1 MESEG
6 IFWGIILKPEKR
18 YESVVEEDFR
28 VTKACVD
35 TTTLESGK
43 VATVILEKG
52 NEEFILCNLTGPS
65 NYDSNMDLAF
75 VAGEKIC
82 FKTEGSATV
91 HLTGS
96 LMPDED
102 MQPDD
107 SMMMGDVDSSMF
119 DTTAGSEDEEGE
131 EEEEESDSDDEA
143 PKLVAATNGKRKLPE
158 AQNGAPSPKQSAKK
172 AKKEEA
178 EGKTEEVKQA
188 EAMKKVLSKDK
199 KKGEEV
205 ESEDGDETM
214 DADMDDLEEEED
226 SDDEDGE
233 EEEESDEDGEEE
245 EEETPTPKKK
255 KEETPKKDKKKT
267 PKKPEANGDAKNG
280 AQADTPAKKADKKV
294 DTPAKPVKEEQA
306 LTPKGAKIEET
317 PKSKKK
323 DKKNKNKAEGTPA
336 AAAKPD
342 KPASPTKTPK
352 PLKMTLKG
360 GIVAEDI
367 RVGNGPEAKAGKHVG
382 MYYKGT
388 LTKSGKQFDAC
399 QVGKPF
405 KFKLG
410 KGEVIKG
417 WDVGVEGM
425 KVGGKRK
432 LTIPP
437 HMAYGKDGAGG
448 DIPPNASLTFEV
460 ECKTVN

>member
-214 DADMDDLEEEED
+214 DADMDDLEEEEN

-233 EEEESDEDGEEE
+233 EEEESDDGEEE

-399 QVGKPF
+399 QAGKPF

>member
-1 MESEG
+1 MESSG
-6 IFWGIILKPEKR
+6 IFWGIILKPDKR

-52 NEEFILCNLTGPS
+52 NEEFILCNLNGPS
-65 NYDSNMDLAF
+65 NYDSNIDLAF

-96 LMPDED
+96 LMPDD
-102 MQPDD
+102 DVPDD
-107 SMMMGDVDSSMF
+107 SMMMDSMGNSMF
-119 DTTAGSEDEEGE
+119 DTTEDGE
-131 EEEEESDSDDEA
+131 EVEEEESESDSEEEEA
-143 PKLVAATNGKRKLPE
+143 PQLVTAANGKRKLQD
-158 AQNGAPSPKQSAKK
+158 QNGVDSPKQSAKK
-172 AKKEEA
+172 AKKEE
-178 EGKTEEVKQA
+178 VKQA
-188 EAMKKVLSKDK
+188 EAMKKILSKDK
-199 KKGEEV
+199 KKEDEDD
-205 ESEDGDETM
+205 ESDDDDNDETM
-214 DADMDDLEEEED
+214 DADMDDLEN
-226 SDDEDGE
+226 E
-233 EEEESDEDGEEE
+233 EEEESDDEDDGEEE
-245 EEETPTPKKK
+245 ESEVEQEEEAPTPKK
-255 KEETPKKDKKKT
+255 ETPKKDKKKKE
-267 PKKPEANGDAKNG
+267 KKPAENG
-280 AQADTPAKKADKKV
+280 DTPAKANGQAAAPPKK
-294 DTPAKPVKEEQA
+294 DTPAKPPKEEPA
-306 LTPKGAKIEET
+306 LTPKAAKVAEGAAET

-323 DKKNKNKAEGTPA
+323 DKKNKNKEKVAEGATPA
-336 AAAKPD
+336 KQPDAA

-352 PLKMTLKG
+352 PQKMTLKG

-388 LTKSGKQFDAC
+388 LTKSGKQFDA
-399 QVGKPF
+399 QLQGKPF

-437 HMAYGKDGAGG
+437 HMAYGKDGAGP

-460 ECKTVN
+460 ECKMVN